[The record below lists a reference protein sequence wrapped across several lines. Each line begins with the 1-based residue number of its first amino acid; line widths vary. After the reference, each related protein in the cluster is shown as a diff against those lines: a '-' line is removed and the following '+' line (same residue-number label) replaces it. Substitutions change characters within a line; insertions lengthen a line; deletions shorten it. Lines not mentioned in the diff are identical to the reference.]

1 MERKLTRVDTKR
13 LPLRSSGNLLRGARV
28 VQGLLTQAPTCLI
41 LPTLM
46 TTSSTGTR

>member
-13 LPLRSSGNLLRGARV
+13 LPLSSSGNLLRGAQV
-28 VQGLLTQAPTCLI
+28 AQGLLTEAPTCLTS
-41 LPTLM
+41 PTLM